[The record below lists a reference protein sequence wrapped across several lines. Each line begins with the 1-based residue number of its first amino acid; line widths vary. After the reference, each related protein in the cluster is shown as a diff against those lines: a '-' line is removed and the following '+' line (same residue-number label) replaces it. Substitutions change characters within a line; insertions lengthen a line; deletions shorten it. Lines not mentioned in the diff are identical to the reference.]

1 MQVKKNKQR
10 FDKLKVD
17 CLQKIDLLA
26 ASRCNM
32 FSHALVL
39 YQDALLQFWEK
50 TARTMN
56 HVAESFKGTE
66 LVRRAGRAA
75 AGRVVGLDCT
85 HARSNGSVSVR
96 AASW

>member
-56 HVAESFKGTE
+56 HVAESFKGE
-66 LVRRAGRAA
+66 RCRGAGEGEGGEREVMVSPAS
-75 AGRVVGLDCT
+75 
-85 HARSNGSVSVR
+85 SNGSEQH
-96 AASW
+96 

>member
-56 HVAESFKGTE
+56 HVAESFKGRWQLE
-66 LVRRAGRAA
+66 RWG
-75 AGRVVGLDCT
+75 GGGGNGLET
-85 HARSNGSVSVR
+85 
-96 AASW
+96 W